1 MKANFKANP
10 IQIVSIE
17 SNLANLV
24 DVIFFTHLVRNT
36 NKKKCDFLVVGRDG
50 VPL

>member
-24 DVIFFTHLVRNT
+24 DVIFFYTFSEEHQ
-36 NKKKCDFLVVGRDG
+36 
-50 VPL
+50 